1 MTGRAVLAGAG
12 EGPVYRVVGD
22 AIRVLASGADTN
34 GAYEIFELRGPRSS
48 GPPMHSHPWD
58 EAYVLL
64 EGEVEVTAGAQ
75 QMTATA
81 GCFINIPRGT
91 MHTFRV
97 VSDEARFIVVTSP
110 QGASAFFADL
120 DREVGGAL
128 DDIPKI
134 LQVALRHGL
143 SVPPPAEAVA
153 SI

>member
-12 EGPVYRVVGD
+12 EGQVYRVVGD
-22 AIRVLASGADTN
+22 HIRVLARGADTN
-34 GAYEIFELRGPRSS
+34 GAYEIFELR

-75 QMTATA
+75 QMLATP
-81 GCFINIPRGT
+81 GCFINIPRG
-91 MHTFRV
+91 MLHTFRV

-110 QGASAFFADL
+110 HGASDFFAEL

-134 LQVALRHGL
+134 LQVALRHGF
-143 SVPPPAEAVA
+143 SVPPPPA
-153 SI
+153 